1 MIKTAFLLLMA
12 LVFGFSST
20 LWANQLEVPTQ
31 DFKPVRVYQGETS
44 PHDGVLF
51 SLESAYTVQKM
62 KESFEIYKKDYKL
75 YGPVKVEPSKPTS
88 DKWAFSGMLVV
99 AGFALGGAALGS
111 ASKEA
116 QNMALAASALGVVTG
131 VVLLVWD

>member
-1 MIKTAFLLLMA
+1 MIKTATLLFMA
-12 LVFGFSST
+12 LIIGFSSV
-20 LWANQLEVPTQ
+20 LWANPLMVPT
-31 DFKPVRVYQGETS
+31 DFAPIRIYQNEPS

-51 SLESAYTVQKM
+51 SLEGAYTVQKM
-62 KESFEIYKKDYKL
+62 KSAFDLYKL
-75 YGPVKVEPSKPTS
+75 DYQKNGPIKIEPERPTS

-116 QNMALAASALGVVTG
+116 QNLALAAAALGVCTG
-131 VVLLVWD
+131 VVLLVW